1 MKDISRLALLVC
13 LLAAL
18 SFAAGPTPE
27 KPNPG
32 EELLRAADVSGQYG
46 GRLSVGGRAEPKTF
60 NPVIATDAV
69 SREITGRLMADLIE
83 INRSSQQ
90 TRACAGEILED
101 IARRSHLH
109 PATAQGHPFFRRAS
123 VRRR

>member
-32 EELLRAADVSGQYG
+32 EELLRAADVSG
-46 GRLSVGGRAEPKTF
+46 
-60 NPVIATDAV
+60 N
-69 SREITGRLMADLIE
+69 MADG
-83 INRSSQQ
+83 S
-90 TRACAGEILED
+90 
-101 IARRSHLH
+101 
-109 PATAQGHPFFRRAS
+109 
-123 VRRR
+123 

>member
-46 GRLSVGGRAEPKTF
+46 GRLLVGGRAGLRHS
-60 NPVIATDAV
+60 IRSLRTDAV
-69 SREITGRLMADLIE
+69 SREIT
-83 INRSSQQ
+83 
-90 TRACAGEILED
+90 
-101 IARRSHLH
+101 
-109 PATAQGHPFFRRAS
+109 
-123 VRRR
+123 